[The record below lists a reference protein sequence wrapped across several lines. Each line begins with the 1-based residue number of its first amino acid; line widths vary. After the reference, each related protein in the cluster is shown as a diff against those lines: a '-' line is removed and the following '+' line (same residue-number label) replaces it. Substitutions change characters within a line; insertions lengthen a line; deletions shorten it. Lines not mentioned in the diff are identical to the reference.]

1 MSFMIPHM
9 LTIKETAETFHIS
22 EHFVRN
28 AAKMDD
34 NNGKQFTI
42 KSGRKY
48 LINAERFSDFLN
60 GKLPAPDMVHPAE
73 PSVPGIRPIPVKV

>member
-1 MSFMIPHM
+1 MSFMISYM

-48 LINAERFSDFLN
+48 LINAERFSNFLN
-60 GKLPAPDMVHPAE
+60 GKLPAPDMVHQKE
-73 PSVPGIRPIPVKV
+73 PSVPGIHPIPAKV